1 MKASKPAKPRTAGP
15 RKVESVEE
23 TQAPAS
29 SGADTE
35 ALGEIMLVQS
45 TMQRQFLRALLR
57 RVASDVPDFNAELFL
72 AELQILRESLT
83 APQKDGQPSAIRNF
97 AAKEWERLCDMA
109 VDTIASTRAQQP
121 EKH

>member
-1 MKASKPAKPRTAGP
+1 MKASKTAKPRATGP
-15 RKVESVEE
+15 RTTE
-23 TQAPAS
+23 TATETPAPAGA
-29 SGADTE
+29 GADTE

-109 VDTIASTRAQQP
+109 VDTIASTRAREP

>member
-1 MKASKPAKPRTAGP
+1 MKASKSAKPRATGP
-15 RKVESVEE
+15 RKVETAEE
-23 TQAPAS
+23 HSEPAG

-72 AELQILRESLT
+72 AELQILRESLS
-83 APQKDGQPSAIRNF
+83 APQKEGQPSAIRNF

-109 VDTIASTRAQQP
+109 VETIASTRAQQP

>member
-1 MKASKPAKPRTAGP
+1 MKSTKTAKPR
-15 RKVESVEE
+15 V
-23 TQAPAS
+23 AS
-29 SGADTE
+29 SRATGGTGEGTPPAAPGSDTE

-57 RVASDVPDFNAELFL
+57 RIATDVPTFNAEMFL
-72 AELQILRESLT
+72 AELQILRESLS

-97 AAKEWERLCDMA
+97 ALKEWERLCDMA
-109 VDTIASTRAQQP
+109 VDTIAATRVRQP

>member
-1 MKASKPAKPRTAGP
+1 MKASKTAKPR
-15 RKVESVEE
+15 V
-23 TQAPAS
+23 AS
-29 SGADTE
+29 SRATGGVGEGPPPPSQGSDTE

-57 RVASDVPDFNAELFL
+57 RIATDVPTFNAEMFL
-72 AELQILRESLT
+72 AELQILRESLS

-97 AAKEWERLCDMA
+97 ALKEWERLCDMA
-109 VDTIASTRAQQP
+109 VDTIAATRVRQP